1 MLTVNL
7 KGVYLSDLVYGM
19 LTVNLKGVYLSDLVY
34 GMTQSSPML
43 LLQAMGKR
51 VTTCTTEVIVSAKA
65 SRT

>member
-1 MLTVNL
+1 
-7 KGVYLSDLVYGM
+7 M